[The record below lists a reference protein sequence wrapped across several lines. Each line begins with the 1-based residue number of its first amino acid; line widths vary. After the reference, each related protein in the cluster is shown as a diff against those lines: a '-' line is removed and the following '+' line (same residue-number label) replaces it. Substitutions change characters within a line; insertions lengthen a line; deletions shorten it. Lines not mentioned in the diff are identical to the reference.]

1 MVKGLAKTI
10 QMIAWF
16 DENGKINPIKFKY
29 EEENEGTKVIC
40 INNILN
46 RSFEKLA
53 GNFMWKFT
61 CTSIVDDTEYIYN
74 IKYDLINCRWLLL
87 S

>member
-29 EEENEGTKVIC
+29 EEENEGTKMC
-40 INNILN
+40 IRDRRCIMLIHKEILQ
-46 RSFEKLA
+46 
-53 GNFMWKFT
+53 
-61 CTSIVDDTEYIYN
+61 
-74 IKYDLINCRWLLL
+74 
-87 S
+87 